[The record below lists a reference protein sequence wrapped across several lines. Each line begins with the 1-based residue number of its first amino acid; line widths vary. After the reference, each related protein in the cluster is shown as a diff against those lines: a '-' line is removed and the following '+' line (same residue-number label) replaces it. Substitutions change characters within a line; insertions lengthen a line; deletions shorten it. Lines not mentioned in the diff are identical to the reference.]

1 MRIGLVSPYQHES
14 IIDLLCEI
22 NAYYNPAS
30 PAKREVVREHS
41 VKNLLSPSS
50 PHELVVAAREDGSVV
65 GLAVVTLAYSI
76 VEPEPER
83 RAQCQL
89 KELYVSNSQRSQG
102 TGRSLMCWVAKY
114 AMEHGCSRID
124 WPVKASNALG
134 IAFYEG
140 LGAKLVEDRL
150 SFRLAGP
157 ELSAL
162 AKPTSGA
169 RGVA

>member
-76 VEPEPER
+76 VEPEPDNMQYEAIPQDNLHGDAHANQPGDVR
-83 RAQCQL
+83 RSP
-89 KELYVSNSQRSQG
+89 YSP
-102 TGRSLMCWVAKY
+102 
-114 AMEHGCSRID
+114 D
-124 WPVKASNALG
+124 
-134 IAFYEG
+134 
-140 LGAKLVEDRL
+140 
-150 SFRLAGP
+150 
-157 ELSAL
+157 
-162 AKPTSGA
+162 
-169 RGVA
+169 GVTVR